1 MMRALLRWL
10 INAIAVWVAIQIVPG
25 IQAEGGWA
33 VIVAVALI
41 LGLANAMIK
50 PLLTILSCPLLILTL
65 GLFTL
70 VINAAVLMVTSWAAG
85 LLGLDFMVSGFGAA
99 FWGGIVISIV
109 SVVLSV
115 LLADDKRRERKR

>member
-1 MMRALLRWL
+1 MRALLRWL
-10 INAIAVWVAIQIVPG
+10 INAIAVWVAIEIVPG
-25 IQAEGGWA
+25 IESEGGWA
-33 VIVAVALI
+33 VIAAVALI
-41 LGLANAMIK
+41 LGLANAMIR

-70 VINAAVLMVTSWAAG
+70 VINAAVLMVTGWLAG
-85 LLGLDFMVSGFGAA
+85 LLGLDFVVSGFGAA

-115 LLADDKRRERKR
+115 FLADEKRRARER

>member
-1 MMRALLRWL
+1 MRVLLRWL

-25 IQAEGGWA
+25 IHAEGGWA
-33 VIVAVALI
+33 VIAAVALI

-70 VINAAVLMVTSWAAG
+70 VINAAVLMITSWAAG
-85 LLGLDFMVSGFGAA
+85 LLGLNFAVSGFWAA

-109 SVVLSV
+109 SVILSV
-115 LLADDKRRERKR
+115 FLADDKGRSRKR

>member
-1 MMRALLRWL
+1 MRALLRWL

-33 VIVAVALI
+33 VILAVALI

-70 VINAAVLMVTSWAAG
+70 VINAAVLMVTSWLAG
-85 LLGLDFMVSGFGAA
+85 LLGLDFVVSGFGAA

-115 LLADDKRRERKR
+115 FLADEKRRSRER

>member
-1 MMRALLRWL
+1 MMRVLLRWL

-25 IQAEGGWA
+25 IHAEGGWA
-33 VIVAVALI
+33 VITAVALI

-70 VINAAVLMVTSWAAG
+70 VINAAVLMITSWAAG
-85 LLGLDFMVSGFGAA
+85 LLGLNFAVSGFWAA

-109 SVVLSV
+109 SVILSV
-115 LLADDKRRERKR
+115 FLADDKGRSRKR